1 MGALIRL
8 LSTLFGKTIGFF
20 ATYVSY
26 KVAILLASAAAWVA
40 LTAALVLVLKAL
52 LLAVYVV
59 SPSQFQWAAQFL
71 PDNLSTGIAALV
83 TARVSIWLYQRK
95 IWLLKNHASMN

>member
-1 MGALIRL
+1 MGALL
-8 LSTLFGKTIGFF
+8 GLMSTLFGSTITFF

-26 KVAILLASAAAWVA
+26 KVAILLASATAWIA
-40 LTAALVLVLKAL
+40 MTAALVLAIKAM

-59 SPSQFQWAAQFL
+59 SPAQFQWGAQFL
-71 PDNLSTGIAALV
+71 PSNLSSGIALLIS
-83 TARVSIWLYQRK
+83 ARVAIWLYQRK